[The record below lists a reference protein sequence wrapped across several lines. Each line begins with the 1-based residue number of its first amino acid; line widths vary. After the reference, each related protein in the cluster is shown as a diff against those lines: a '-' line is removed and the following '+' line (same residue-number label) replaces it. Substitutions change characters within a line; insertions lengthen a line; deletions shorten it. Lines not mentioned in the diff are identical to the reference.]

1 MLLYL
6 MTYYYNTATLLFNKL
21 RSNFFEI
28 FVIIIDFI
36 TTALIVAADL

>member
-6 MTYYYNTATLLFNKL
+6 MTYYYNNSTLLFNKL
-21 RSNFFEI
+21 RSSFFEI

-36 TTALIVAADL
+36 TTALAMAADF